1 MERERF
7 EDGNDP
13 ERETPEVDAPVYGET
28 DIDANRDD
36 QRDAHH
42 ADSEEHL

>member
-7 EDGNDP
+7 EDEDQP
-13 ERETPEVDAPVYGET
+13 ERESPEVEPAVYGDT
-28 DIDANRDD
+28 DINPNDQD

-42 ADSEEHL
+42 ADSEEHI